1 MNQSMQAMYKV
12 TSLFSTPEIQGVDS
26 LTSDKSTQVPKIE
39 SAVQGKNVSNKVFWT
54 IWLQPVYLPP
64 ETFTGCSFMWPR
76 YPFCLMMV

>member
-12 TSLFSTPEIQGVDS
+12 TSLFSTSEIQGVDS
-26 LTSDKSTQVPKIE
+26 LTSDKSTQDPKIE

-64 ETFTGCSFMWPR
+64 
-76 YPFCLMMV
+76 LKLLV